1 MDVLES
7 LNASKVEAVFHKN
20 MEKMTKTLDN
30 YYEVNRNFINTI

>member
-7 LNASKVEAVFHKN
+7 LNASKVEAVFHKS

-30 YYEVNRNFINTI
+30 YFEVNTDFINSI